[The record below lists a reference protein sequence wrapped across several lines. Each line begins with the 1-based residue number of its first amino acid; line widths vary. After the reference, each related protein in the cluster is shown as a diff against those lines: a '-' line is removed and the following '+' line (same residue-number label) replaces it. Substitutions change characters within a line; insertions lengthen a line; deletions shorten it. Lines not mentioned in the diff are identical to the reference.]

1 MSAEALRGSADD
13 PADNELQVLR
23 NGPLATVYLNRPS
36 RLNALSHGLL
46 VALRRQLAELDA
58 DDTVRAIVLT
68 GRGRAFSS
76 GADLRGAPSDAENV
90 VRSLYNPLISDMLAM
105 NTPLVAAV
113 NGVAAGAAVSL
124 VLGCDLRVAS
134 DNATFQLSFVKV
146 GLVPDAGATW
156 MLPRAIGTARAAEM
170 ALLARPVA
178 AQQALTWG
186 LVNDVVAEGNAVDR
200 ATEIAMQLAQL
211 SSSVGTTRRLLHRAS
226 SVDLSDQ
233 LDAEASA
240 QGLAQHSDDYKE
252 ARQAFV
258 EKRIPQFIR

>member
-1 MSAEALRGSADD
+1 
-13 PADNELQVLR
+13 
-23 NGPLATVYLNRPS
+23 
-36 RLNALSHGLL
+36 
-46 VALRRQLAELDA
+46 
-58 DDTVRAIVLT
+58 
-68 GRGRAFSS
+68 
-76 GADLRGAPSDAENV
+76 
-90 VRSLYNPLISDMLAM
+90 
-105 NTPLVAAV
+105 
-113 NGVAAGAAVSL
+113 
-124 VLGCDLRVAS
+124 
-134 DNATFQLSFVKV
+134 
-146 GLVPDAGATW
+146 
-156 MLPRAIGTARAAEM
+156 
-170 ALLARPVA
+170 VA